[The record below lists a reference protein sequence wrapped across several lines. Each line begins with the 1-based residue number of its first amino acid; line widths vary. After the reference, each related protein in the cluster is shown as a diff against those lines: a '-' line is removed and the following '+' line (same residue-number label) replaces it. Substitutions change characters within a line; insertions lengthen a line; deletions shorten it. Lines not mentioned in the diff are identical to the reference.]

1 VEVPPRVVL
10 KGALL
15 ASVGF
20 EILKIAGTYT
30 IKRSASSP
38 TAGPFAGPVAILV
51 WIQLVARWMLF
62 CAAWMS
68 VLTDERV
75 AVDAHQ
81 TVQQEAD
88 SPAAEPPQPAPAARP
103 AVTGATI
110 FGAGFASGAA
120 FGTWLLSR
128 LRWPGPRSVRGRTA
142 R

>member
-1 VEVPPRVVL
+1 VV

-20 EILKIAGTYT
+20 EVLKIAGTYT

-38 TAGPFAGPVAILV
+38 TAGPFASLVAILI

-68 VLTDERV
+68 VLTDERAV
-75 AVDAHQ
+75 ADVPG
-81 TVQQEAD
+81 VVEQED
-88 SPAAEPPQPAPAARP
+88 VLPDVEPRPRPAA
-103 AVTGATI
+103 TGATI
-110 FGAGFASGAA
+110 FGFGFVSGAA
-120 FGTWLLSR
+120 VGTWLLSR
-128 LRWPGPRSVRGRTA
+128 LRWAGPRSVRGRTA